1 MYMGNKFP
9 FRQRPERVAKRNY
22 YYCYRDGEKKSFEAE
37 HNLQKLED
45 LALPT
50 LRQLRERH
58 FALKDEDRLT
68 FAGYIALAHTRVPT
82 FERRI
87 NHLTELL
94 SAKQVE
100 FAASNTRF
108 LESAAK
114 EIRKTT
120 GEEISAEE
128 FQKRL
133 TGGSVMVSQTNR
145 GWSLRETFRTLL
157 GLQTLI
163 FRMHWT
169 FLLTPPD
176 VLPTIRSVLFDPV
189 ARRGIGFASSKEA
202 HFTFPISRDVCLL
215 AQHQRG
221 PETVRL
227 SSAEIRSVNSATIG
241 QADGQLYAPFRSFA
255 VQGILDRLASK
266 NEESTDSK
274 RSSSAA
280 VKKQQAL
287 TTYKPRTD

>member
-1 MYMGNKFP
+1 MADRTQEPKCHHYVHRAYLEGFLDPDLERIREPFLWMYMGNKFP

-120 GEEISAEE
+120 GEEISAKE

-157 GLQTLI
+157 GLQTFI

-176 VLPTIRSVLFDPV
+176 VQGFLTSDNPV
-189 ARRGIGFASSKEA
+189 C
-202 HFTFPISRDVCLL
+202 PV
-215 AQHQRG
+215 
-221 PETVRL
+221 
-227 SSAEIRSVNSATIG
+227 
-241 QADGQLYAPFRSFA
+241 
-255 VQGILDRLASK
+255 
-266 NEESTDSK
+266 
-274 RSSSAA
+274 
-280 VKKQQAL
+280 
-287 TTYKPRTD
+287 